1 VKTTFF
7 LESMSSRT
15 ELRRSRND
23 DGLRGEETVESV

>member
-1 VKTTFF
+1 
-7 LESMSSRT
+7 MSSRT